1 MDDIQLELAVQGIA
15 ERAGVAARGLDT
27 DKNFAVLKCQHV
39 SGPRF
44 SEKLPMQKRHLP
56 IGNQP
61 DEDLARLAQVAS
73 FPLSQLQATLH
84 RRCCK
89 IFKLANIRRN
99 FSLKIPYADSW
110 G

>member
-15 ERAGVAARGLDT
+15 ECAGVAARGLDT
-27 DKNFAVLKCQHV
+27 DKNFAVLEREHV

-44 SEKLPMQKRHLP
+44 SEKLPMQKRHPP

-61 DEDLARLAQVAS
+61 DEDLTQLAQVSS

-84 RRCCK
+84 GRCCK
-89 IFKLANIRRN
+89 CFKLANIHRN
-99 FSLKIPYADSW
+99 FSLNIP
-110 G
+110 